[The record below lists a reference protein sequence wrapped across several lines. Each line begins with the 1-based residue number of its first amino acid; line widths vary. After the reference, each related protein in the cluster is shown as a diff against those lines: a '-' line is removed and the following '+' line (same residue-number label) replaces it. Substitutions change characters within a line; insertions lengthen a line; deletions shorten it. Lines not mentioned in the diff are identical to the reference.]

1 MTHDQI
7 DQPSD
12 DNGVPVGDV
21 VEQALDDLL
30 PRLRRV
36 FPIFRDDALVTG
48 ILERA
53 SRQIRHRQ
61 CTGVINHLPAY
72 AWVTLRHV
80 ALSWLR
86 SGAGKMAQ
94 RTMSASEELT
104 VSALT
109 AVEGTADQIERRVL
123 ARELLAYLT
132 SRERRLCRW
141 RAAGFTS
148 REIAVM
154 CGMSAGAIDTSLSRM
169 RHRLRRALADRPSA
183 SVTSRPGVPP
193 NRRVPLRTDLSPRSS
208 LTPRTRSRS
217 RSSVNSSSTASP
229 MSPFICA

>member
-7 DQPSD
+7 DQPSND
-12 DNGVPVGDV
+12 GGVPVGDV
-21 VEQALDDLL
+21 VEQALNDLL

-61 CTGVINHLPAY
+61 CAGVIDHLPAY

-94 RTMSASEELT
+94 HTVSASEALT
-104 VSALT
+104 VSTLT
-109 AVEGTADQIERRVL
+109 AVESTAEQIERRVL
-123 ARELLAYLT
+123 ARELLAHLT

-169 RHRLRRALADRPSA
+169 RHRLRRALADRPSTN
-183 SVTSRPGVPP
+183 VTSRPGLRTD
-193 NRRVPLRTDLSPRSS
+193 RRVPLRVGMRRRSS
-208 LTPRTRSRS
+208 REPRTRVR
-217 RSSVNSSSTASP
+217 
-229 MSPFICA
+229 